1 MKLSVISRI
10 SWIFLLIC
18 AFVLSMKSIREP
30 DLWWMYR
37 TGDWMLDNGQ
47 VTFKDPFSYTFE
59 GTNWINVKW
68 LFEIIISLLKNL
80 GGPEM
85 VFVLQ
90 GFVSIGILILI
101 SKTSSSLSKNIN
113 VEKNDLYFSAYL
125 ITALLLLTTIDYRLI
140 GRPEMSSFVMTASF
154 IYLFVYQYK
163 NQDSKLIFLL
173 IPLQLLWTNLHEAF
187 GTGMVMIT
195 AFLAGNW
202 AEYYIRANQKKPML
216 LTWASLGAL
225 LAVSINPRG
234 PAMLIHPFNIFS
246 QLKENQY
253 TTELFDY
260 KSPEYWQ
267 KEAYLNLIM
276 LFLIIFM
283 IVIKGIFAINKKN
296 LEIAKTVSGKNK
308 KVQTASSEVFVS
320 PFWNYGLGYVIVLT
334 LLFYL
339 SLTAYRNIPFFAIV
353 AAPVAV
359 LAIQYFLNI
368 IGNKF
373 QITRRIIPFASLLI
387 LILFYLGVV
396 SNSYQKITNSRDEY
410 GLQVLNG
417 HNPVAAATFL
427 QKNKIEGRC
436 FSDYLTSSYLMWNL
450 GADFK
455 TYIDLRD
462 LDIFPNQFFERYNM
476 VLQDPKSFEEEDKKY
491 GFNSVVLLRRNIE
504 MIPVLYKYLHENSN
518 YKLVFADPVA
528 MVYLKN
534 TKENFSIINQYSGN
548 NKDIFHYLET
558 CKSSDLPAVLNKI
571 FNPLFKNRSY
581 EDIDQDLIAAQM
593 YNSIGEYEL
602 ALKYAD
608 KSIKKGISSNKSY
621 EIKASVYYTM
631 LTNPKTESSKK
642 PDYSKMAMETINQSL
657 QLNPK
662 AAESLFIKAL
672 ILMTDS
678 KFAEAI
684 PFLQEA
690 QKLAPQNTGIR
701 EQLSICY
708 QKIGK

>member
-1 MKLSVISRI
+1 
-10 SWIFLLIC
+10 
-18 AFVLSMKSIREP
+18 
-30 DLWWMYR
+30 
-37 TGDWMLDNGQ
+37 MLENSQ
-47 VTFKDPFSYTFE
+47 VTYKDPFSFTFE

-68 LFEIIISLLKNL
+68 LFEIIISLLKNI

-90 GFVSIGILILI
+90 GLVSVAVLFLI
-101 SKTSSSLSKNIN
+101 SKTSSVLRKGLKIDNSQ
-113 VEKNDLYFSAYL
+113 LYNSAL
-125 ITALLLLTTIDYRLI
+125 IISSILLLITIDYRLI

-187 GTGMVMIT
+187 GTGMVLIT
-195 AFLAGNW
+195 AFLVGNW
-202 AEYYIRANQKKPML
+202 AEYYFRSNQKKPMM

-234 PAMLIHPFNIFS
+234 PAMLFHPFNIFT

-267 KEAYLNLIM
+267 KEAYLNL
-276 LFLIIFM
+276 LFLSLILIM
-283 IVIKGIFAINKKN
+283 ILIKGVFAVDNNKD
-296 LEIAKTVSGKNK
+296 AKAKSVSSKTK
-308 KVQTASSEVFVS
+308 KVQTSTEVFVS
-320 PFWNYGLGYVIVLT
+320 PFWNYGLGYVIVLV

-339 SLTAYRNIPFFAIV
+339 SLTAYRNIPFFAI
-353 AAPVAV
+353 AATPIVV
-359 LAIQYFLNI
+359 LAIYQFLNFI
-368 IGNKF
+368 NSKF
-373 QITRRIIPFASLLI
+373 QATIRIIPYFSILL
-387 LILFYLGVV
+387 LMLFYLGIV
-396 SNSYQKITNSRDEY
+396 SNTYQKLSNSRDEY

-427 QKNKIEGRC
+427 QINKIEGRC
-436 FSDYLTSSYLMWNL
+436 FSDYLTSSYLMWKL
-450 GADFK
+450 GSNFK
-455 TYIDLRD
+455 TFIDLRD
-462 LDIFPNQFFERYNM
+462 LDIFPNKFFERYNM

-504 MIPVLYKYLHENSN
+504 MIPVLYKYLHESSN

-534 TKENFSIINQYSGN
+534 SKENFSIINQYSGN

-581 EDIDQDLIAAQM
+581 EDIDQDLIAAQV
-593 YNSIGEYEL
+593 YNSIGESDL
-602 ALKYAD
+602 ALKYAE
-608 KSIKKGISSNKSY
+608 KSIKRGISSNKSF
-621 EIKASVYYTM
+621 EMKASVYYSI
-631 LTNPKTESSKK
+631 LVNPKTEAAKK
-642 PDYSKMAMETINQSL
+642 SDYSKIAMETINQSL

-662 AAESLFIKAL
+662 AAESLFIKGL
-672 ILMTDS
+672 LLMLDL
-678 KFAEAI
+678 KYAEAI

>member
-1 MKLSVISRI
+1 
-10 SWIFLLIC
+10 
-18 AFVLSMKSIREP
+18 MKSIREP

-37 TGDWMLDNGQ
+37 TGDWMIDHGQ

-68 LFEIIISLLKNL
+68 LFEIIISLFKNM

-90 GFVSIGILILI
+90 GLVSIAVLLLL
-101 SKTSSSLSKNIN
+101 SKTSSILKGGLKIEENQIYN
-113 VEKNDLYFSAYL
+113 SAL
-125 ITALLLLTTIDYRLI
+125 IISFILLLITIDYRLI
-140 GRPEMSSFVMTASF
+140 GRPEMSSFIMTASF
-154 IYLFVYQYK
+154 IYLFVNQYK

-202 AEYYIRANQKKPML
+202 AEYYIRSNQKKPMM

-234 PAMLIHPFNIFS
+234 PAMLFHPFNIFT

-283 IVIKGIFAINKKN
+283 IVIKGIFAVNKKN
-296 LEIAKTVSGKNK
+296 PEIAKSVSGKIK
-308 KVQTASSEVFVS
+308 KVQTASSEVFIS
-320 PFWNYGLGYVIVLT
+320 PFWNYGLGYVFVLI

-339 SLTAYRNIPFFAIV
+339 SLTAYRNIPFFAI
-353 AAPVAV
+353 AATPIAV
-359 LAIQYFLNI
+359 LAIYQFLNFI
-368 IGNKF
+368 NNKF
-373 QITRRIIPFASLLI
+373 QATTKIIPYFSFLL
-387 LILFYLGVV
+387 LLLFYIGIV
-396 SNSYQKITNSRDEY
+396 SNTYQKISNSRDEY

-417 HNPVAAATFL
+417 HNPVAAAEFIE
-427 QKNKIEGRC
+427 KNKIEGRC
-436 FSDYLTSSYLMWNL
+436 FSDYLTSSYLMWKL
-450 GADFK
+450 GSNFK

-504 MIPVLYKYLHENSN
+504 MIPVLYKYLHESSN

-534 TKENFSIINQYSGN
+534 SKANSSIINRYSGN
-548 NKDIFHYLET
+548 NKDIFHYLKA
-558 CKSSDLPAVLNKI
+558 CQSSALPNALNKI
-571 FNPLFKNRSY
+571 FNPLFKNQSY
-581 EDIDQDLIAAQM
+581 EDVDQDLIAAQM
-593 YNSIGEYEL
+593 YNSIGESDL
-602 ALKYAD
+602 ALKYAE
-608 KSIKKGISSNKSY
+608 KSIKKGISSNKSF
-621 EIKASVYYTM
+621 EMKASVYYS
-631 LTNPKTESSKK
+631 LLVNPKTEAAKK
-642 PDYSKMAMETINQSL
+642 SDYSKIAMETINQSL

-672 ILMTDS
+672 ILMVDL

-690 QKLAPQNTGIR
+690 QKLAPQNPGIR

>member
-1 MKLSVISRI
+1 
-10 SWIFLLIC
+10 
-18 AFVLSMKSIREP
+18 MKSIREP

-37 TGDWMLDNGQ
+37 TGDWMIDNGQ

-68 LFEIIISLLKNL
+68 LFEIIISFLKNI

-90 GFVSIGILILI
+90 GLVSVAVLFLV
-101 SKTSSSLSKNIN
+101 SKTSSVLRKGLKIDNSQ
-113 VEKNDLYFSAYL
+113 LYNSAL
-125 ITALLLLTTIDYRLI
+125 IISSILLLITIDYRLI
-140 GRPEMSSFVMTASF
+140 GRPEMSSFVMSASF

-187 GTGMVMIT
+187 GTGMVLIV
-195 AFLAGNW
+195 AFLIGNW
-202 AEYYIRANQKKPML
+202 IEYYFRSNQKKPVM

-234 PAMLIHPFNIFS
+234 PAMIFHPFNIFN

-267 KEAYLNLIM
+267 KEAYLNL
-276 LFLIIFM
+276 LFLSLILIM
-283 IVIKGIFAINKKN
+283 ILIKGIFAVDSNKESK
-296 LEIAKTVSGKNK
+296 AKSVSSKSK
-308 KVQTASSEVFVS
+308 KVQTSTEVLVS
-320 PFWNYGLGYVIVLT
+320 PFWNYGLGYVIILT

-339 SLTAYRNIPFFAIV
+339 SLTAYRNIPFFAI
-353 AAPVAV
+353 AATPIAV
-359 LAIQYFLNI
+359 LAIYQFLKMVNHKIPATNRVLPYFSMLLLLLLY
-368 IGNKF
+368 IG
-373 QITRRIIPFASLLI
+373 L
-387 LILFYLGVV
+387 V
-396 SNSYQKITNSRDEY
+396 SNTYQKTINSRDEY

-417 HNPVAAATFL
+417 HNPVAAAEFIE
-427 QKNKIEGRC
+427 KNKIEGRC
-436 FSDYLTSSYLMWNL
+436 FSDYLTSSYLMWKL
-450 GADFK
+450 GSNFK

-462 LDIFPNQFFERYNM
+462 LDIFPNQFFERYNR

-491 GFNSVVLLRRNIE
+491 AFNSVVLLRRNIE
-504 MIPVLYKYLHENSN
+504 MIPVLYKYLHESPN

-534 TKENFSIINQYSGN
+534 SKDNASVINQFSGN

-558 CKSSDLPAVLNKI
+558 CKSSALPAVLNKI

-581 EDIDQDLIAAQM
+581 EDVDQDLIAAQM
-593 YNSIGEYEL
+593 YNSIGESDL

-608 KSIKKGISSNKSY
+608 KSIKRGISSNKSF
-621 EIKASVYYTM
+621 EMKASVYYT
-631 LTNPKTESSKK
+631 LLSNPKTESAKKETYSKK
-642 PDYSKMAMETINQSL
+642 AMETINESL

-662 AAESLFIKAL
+662 ASESLFIKAL
-672 ILMTDS
+672 ILMSDL

-690 QKLAPQNTGIR
+690 QKLSPQNPGIR